1 MLFLLGIG
9 FVAGLITAVSPC
21 VLPVLPIVLAGS
33 ATGGGRRPFAVIGG
47 VGGSF
52 SVFTLFGVWLLD
64 RLGLPGDLLRNV
76 GIALLFVVA
85 AMLLVPQ
92 LGVLLERPLARL
104 GRRPSS
110 DLGGGFLLGVGL
122 GPVFVPCAGPV
133 LAAIT
138 ANASRLEFGCRTL
151 LITVAYALGV

>member
-1 MLFLLGIG
+1 
-9 FVAGLITAVSPC
+9 
-21 VLPVLPIVLAGS
+21 
-33 ATGGGRRPFAVIGG
+33 
-47 VGGSF
+47 
-52 SVFTLFGVWLLD
+52 GVWILD
-64 RLGLPGDLLRNV
+64 RLGLPDDLLRNV

-85 AMLLVPQ
+85 AMLLVPP
-92 LGVLLERPLARL
+92 LGVLIDRPLARL

-138 ANASRLEFGCRTL
+138 ANASRLEFGSRTL
-151 LITVAYALGV
+151 LITVAYAVGAAVPMLAIAIAGQQTVARAAAVKRRLARARPA